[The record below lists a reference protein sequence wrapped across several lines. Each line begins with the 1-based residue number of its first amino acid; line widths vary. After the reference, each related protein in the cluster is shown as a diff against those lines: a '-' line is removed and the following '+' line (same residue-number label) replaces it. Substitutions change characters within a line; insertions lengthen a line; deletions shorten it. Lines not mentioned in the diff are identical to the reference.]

1 MNVRGRS
8 YTLITSESKRVKQH
22 VRDTDVEIIKSPKSV
37 SSHRNHH
44 SFFFFRVTFEGLSCE
59 KKIRANK
66 CFSLDNIVHRS

>member
-22 VRDTDVEIIKSPKSV
+22 VRDTDVEIIKSPKNV

-44 SFFFFRVTFEGLSCE
+44 SFFFFQSNF
-59 KKIRANK
+59 
-66 CFSLDNIVHRS
+66 

>member
-44 SFFFFRVTFEGLSCE
+44 SFFFFFRVTFEGLSCE
-59 KKIRANK
+59 KKYEQINA
-66 CFSLDNIVHRS
+66 FL

>member
-22 VRDTDVEIIKSPKSV
+22 VRDTHVEIIKSPKNV

-59 KKIRANK
+59 KKYEQINA
-66 CFSLDNIVHRS
+66 FL